1 MIDFS
6 QPTDLQFACE
16 HIESTLLER
25 RQGSTPNEVLTVTDL
40 NKMLIAEG
48 LFNATPIMGV
58 SLYEW
63 SESRALISL
72 ITTVKNHG
80 KLEDWL
86 PSFDLNPRGI
96 NASDTFS
103 ANQSSRPSFIPD
115 FTQRHEEPSR
125 GERRANISPG
135 AQKAVLLKKVKRL
148 TNKFFY
154 DRSPESLQLFE
165 EVMREFED
173 FICSLPVD
181 FESHET
187 YTPTNE
193 ELLNLLEQSIEKWP
207 LKKVQNLPANVIEKR
222 KEFKRFVEPWS
233 AEEIELL
240 GYAAEVTQNSRRLS
254 EIFQRSTASLEYK
267 LEELGL

>member
-6 QPTDLQFACE
+6 QLKDLQFACE

-25 RQGSTPNEVLTVTDL
+25 KQRANRQEVLTVTDL

-72 ITTVKNHG
+72 IIAVKNRG
-80 KLEDWL
+80 KLEEWL

-103 ANQSSRPSFIPD
+103 GNHRNRPSFTPEFALRD
-115 FTQRHEEPSR
+115 AEPAKR
-125 GERRANISPG
+125 EKRMGISPG

-165 EVMREFED
+165 EVMREFEG
-173 FICSLPVD
+173 FMRSLPVD

-193 ELLNLLEQSIEKWP
+193 ELLNLMEQNIKKWP
-207 LKKVQNLPANVIEKR
+207 LKKVQNLPVNVIEKR
-222 KEFKRFVEPWS
+222 REFKRFIEPWS

-240 GYAAEVTQNSRRLS
+240 GFAAEVTQNSRRLS
-254 EIFQRSTASLEYK
+254 EIFQRSTASIEYK